1 MKVGDH
7 VIYLEHC
14 EWTSETLRVDKE
26 YFTIGEVYMIKEIEG
41 TKEAVWFD
49 DIAREVRFEQISR
62 PVTINNK
69 LNKVLYPDF
78 IEYGKYLIPKETYEI
93 ISHKEK

>member
-26 YFTIGEVYMIKEIEG
+26 HFTIGEVYRIKEINDRQDV
-41 TKEAVWFD
+41 VWFD
-49 DIAREVRFEQISR
+49 DIGWEVRFEQISR
-62 PVTINNK
+62 PVIINNK
-69 LNKVLYPDF
+69 LNKVLYSDY
-78 IEYGKYLIPKETYEI
+78 IEYDKYLISKETYEI
-93 ISHKEK
+93 ITHKEK